1 MLTKIK
7 YFLSQSFIGL
17 RRTFGVTSLS
27 ITIIAM
33 ALSILAL
40 FWTFLTNLEI
50 LSGQISQE
58 AGISADIN
66 DKLGLAQQKELTKK
80 IERWENIESAS
91 LVTSTSAM
99 EWLRDNLGKEA
110 DVLEG
115 LPADLLPSSIEITV
129 SDLASS
135 DVQAVVDRLKKTE
148 GIISVRYGFEDV
160 ERISTVLMLMR
171 TSMYILGVFLFV
183 SIFLILSNAVR
194 LAVYS
199 RRDEIE
205 VMSLIGGTRIFIVTP
220 FVLEGAIIGLLGGVL
235 CVSLLFTSEELMT
248 QWFQRHLAEVY
259 GPIEIRFLG
268 GIEYAA
274 LILIGVINSL
284 VGSAYAAVRHVRI

>member
-27 ITIIAM
+27 VTIIAM

-40 FWTFLTNLEI
+40 FWTLLANLEI
-50 LSGQISQE
+50 LSGEISRE
-58 AGISADIN
+58 AGISADI
-66 DKLGLAQQKELTKK
+66 DETLSLAKQRELTKE
-80 IERWENIESAS
+80 IEKWSNIESAS

-99 EWLRDNLGKEA
+99 EWLRNNLGKEA
-110 DVLEG
+110 DVLDG
-115 LPADLLPSSIEITV
+115 LPADLLPSSIEINL
-129 SDLASS
+129 SDLATS
-135 DVQAVVDRLKKTE
+135 DVQAVVSRLQKTE

-160 ERISTVLMLMR
+160 ERISAVLILIR
-171 TSMYILGVFLFV
+171 TSMYILGLFLFV

-205 VMSLIGGTRIFIVTP
+205 VMSLIGGTRSFIVTP
-220 FVLEGAIIGLLGGVL
+220 FVLEGAIIGFMGGLL
-235 CVSLLFTSEELMT
+235 CVSFLFMSEEIMT
-248 QWFQRHLAEVY
+248 QWFQANLAEVY
-259 GPIEIRFLG
+259 GPIEIRFLKG
-268 GIEYAA
+268 TEYVA
-274 LILIGVINSL
+274 LVVIGTVNSL
-284 VGSAYAAVRHVRI
+284 LGSAYAAVRHVKI

>member
-7 YFLSQSFIGL
+7 YSLSQSFIGL

-27 ITIIAM
+27 VTIIAM

-40 FWTFLTNLEI
+40 FWTLLANLEI
-50 LSGQISQE
+50 LSGEITRE
-58 AGISADIN
+58 AGISADI
-66 DKLGLAQQKELTKK
+66 DETLSLAKQRELTKE
-80 IERWENIESAS
+80 IEKWSNIESAS

-99 EWLRDNLGKEA
+99 EWLRNNLGEEA

-115 LPADLLPSSIEITV
+115 LPADLLPSSIEINL
-129 SDLASS
+129 SDLATS
-135 DVQAVVDRLKKTE
+135 DVQAAVNRLQNTE

-160 ERISTVLMLMR
+160 ERISAVLMLIR
-171 TSMYILGVFLFV
+171 TSMYILGLFLFV

-205 VMSLIGGTRIFIVTP
+205 VMSLIGGTRSFIVTP
-220 FVLEGAIIGLLGGVL
+220 FVLEGAIIGFMGGVL
-235 CVSLLFTSEELMT
+235 CVCFLFMSEEIMT
-248 QWFQRHLAEVY
+248 QWFQANLAEVY
-259 GPIEIRFLG
+259 GPIEIRFLTG
-268 GIEYAA
+268 TEYAA
-274 LILIGVINSL
+274 LVVIGTVNSL
-284 VGSAYAAVRHVRI
+284 IGSAYAAVRHVKI